1 MDLSTILSLS
11 GGGVLLL
18 ISMFIK
24 IPKVEVNV
32 WAWIARKI
40 GNEMNHD
47 MRKAIDENNAKL
59 DSLSKRLDSHEDR
72 DAQREAKRCRMQIVE
87 FGDKL
92 LEGKVRSKD
101 HFDTIILVCE
111 EYERYC
117 KEHPDFR
124 NGVTTD
130 TIKVIH
136 EEYIRLWRDHA
147 FSD

>member
-1 MDLSTILSLS
+1 MDLSTILSVS
-11 GGGVLLL
+11 GGGALLL
-18 ISMFIK
+18 LSMFIK
-24 IPKVEVNV
+24 IPVIELNV
-32 WAWIARKI
+32 WAWLARKI

-72 DAQREAKRCRMQIVE
+72 DAKREAKRCRMQIVE
-87 FGDKL
+87 FGDSL

-101 HFDTIILVCE
+101 HF
-111 EYERYC
+111 
-117 KEHPDFR
+117 
-124 NGVTTD
+124 D

-147 FSD
+147 FSG